1 MIFGNPADI
10 AFTYEV
16 LTRQPDSHFAF
27 GTFNIS
33 IDNQLLL
40 DGGSNWTIDCIV
52 SILKNTFISLP
63 SKKISGTKQ
72 ELFEKAY
79 VSRGYLLHNAP
90 QFPSEWWDSDE
101 PLISQLI
108 DTYIKITNENCTYPP
123 FGTELCLYSE
133 LVDLKLRIFLFT
145 TDDGDRIIYSKDHGK
160 TVFEKLVLKGTVEKV
175 IESLPN
181 TV

>member
-16 LTRQPDSHFAF
+16 LARQQDSHFVF
-27 GTFNIS
+27 GTFNIF
-33 IDNQLLL
+33 IDDLLL
-40 DGGSNWTIDCIV
+40 INGGSNWTIDCIV
-52 SILKNTFISLP
+52 STLKNTSISLP
-63 SKKISGTKQ
+63 SENFSGCKQ

-79 VSRGYLLHNAP
+79 VSRGYELHNAT
-90 QFPSEWWDSDE
+90 QFPSEWWGSNE

-108 DTYIKITNENCTYPP
+108 DIYLRITNANRTYPP
-123 FGTELCLYSE
+123 FGTELCLYCE
-133 LVDLKLRIFLFT
+133 LEDLNLRIFLFT
-145 TDDGDRIIYSKDHGK
+145 TDDGDRIIYSKNHGK